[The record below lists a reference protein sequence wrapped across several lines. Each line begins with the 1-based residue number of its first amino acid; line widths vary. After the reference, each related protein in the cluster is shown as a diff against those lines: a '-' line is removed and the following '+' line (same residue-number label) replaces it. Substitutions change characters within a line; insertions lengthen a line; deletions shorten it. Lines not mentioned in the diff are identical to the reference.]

1 LLTLSHPEVTND
13 CRAVSNVLSR
23 IGDKWTVLVIELLG
37 RQPMRFSELRRE
49 IGGISQKVLTSTLRG
64 LERDGFVTR
73 TVEPTIPPRVDYE
86 ITQMGRELL
95 EPIKALGAWA
105 RQNGT
110 RIEEARRHYDEK
122 SGA

>member
-1 LLTLSHPEVTND
+1 
-13 CRAVSNVLSR
+13 VSQVLSR

-37 RQPMRFSELRRE
+37 RQPMRFNELRRE

-95 EPIKALGAWA
+95 EPLQALGDWA
-105 RQNGT
+105 RQNGA
-110 RIEEARRHYDEK
+110 RIEQARQRYDDQAEA
-122 SGA
+122 

>member
-1 LLTLSHPEVTND
+1 MTLSHPEVTND
-13 CRAVSNVLSR
+13 CRAVSQVLAR

-105 RQNGT
+105 RQNGA
-110 RIEEARRHYDEK
+110 RIEQARQRYDDQA
-122 SGA
+122 GA